1 MLSNFWLIQKSQIW
15 PFWTYQNL
23 GSISAFLSQIFWLRC
38 AVQLG
43 LPTLFVPFQ
52 FLHGVCN
59 WQCEIHIT
67 RVVSVHRESA
77 VVASY
82 LQLFGLHTKHYDRY
96 RSFPELHAWGYR
108 TVLHEEWIFE
118 VQRWNLAQ
126 KTGWKPPKMGGAQW
140 NDHRRWKF
148 SNRQLL
154 DCSLCLWKLRK
165 TPATSSF
172 FIFQPATAS
181 KRWNERL
188 CSEFLSYVA
197 LCHFHSRR
205 KRRC

>member
-23 GSISAFLSQIFWLRC
+23 GSISAFLSQNFWLKC

-96 RSFPELHAWGYR
+96 QSFPELHAWGFAQSSMKMESSRYSVGMLPKKR
-108 TVLHEEWIFE
+108 GGNLPNGWCTVKRHW
-118 VQRWNLAQ
+118 
-126 KTGWKPPKMGGAQW
+126 
-140 NDHRRWKF
+140 RWKF
-148 SNRQLL
+148 SNWQL
-154 DCSLCLWKLRK
+154 
-165 TPATSSF
+165 
-172 FIFQPATAS
+172 
-181 KRWNERL
+181 
-188 CSEFLSYVA
+188 
-197 LCHFHSRR
+197 
-205 KRRC
+205 